1 MAEKET
7 ILVVDDEPDF
17 INIVTSILKK
27 EGYNVL
33 SASNGLEAI
42 SRVKEQKPD
51 AILMDRTMPE
61 MGGDEALTRLK
72 DSPDTLSIPV
82 ILVTSLGKYDDIS
95 GAYKL
100 GADAYI
106 TKPYTRSQ
114 IIQGLKLVLANRP
127 NILNDALRA
136 HAVEFLR
143 VCYRLTNRT
152 KDLVRQFAAQED
164 LAIRQWLYQGL
175 ESRIK
180 KEENRSG
187 NLRIAPEWQYVFRGW
202 GVDFHN
208 SKTGEQL
215 SLAIGP
221 GGRCDTFDEWRI
233 QSYIETQA
241 ERQSAVNEIKSIIKN
256 HSDAT
261 EKFIE
266 HLVSQGWVERAKAQG
281 DKFSDQSIEMQ
292 LEDRWKVSEEG
303 IARLSQT

>member
-27 EGYNVL
+27 EGYKIL

-42 SRVKEQKPD
+42 SRAKEQRPD

-72 DSPDTLSIPV
+72 ESPDTLSIPV
-82 ILVTSLGKYDDIS
+82 ILVTSLNKYDDIS
-95 GAYKL
+95 GGYNL

-106 TKPYTRSQ
+106 TKPYTRNQ
-114 IIQGLKLVLANRP
+114 IIQGLKLVLASRP
-127 NILNDALRA
+127 NLLNDALRA
-136 HAVEFLR
+136 HAEEFLR

-152 KDLVRQFAAQED
+152 KDLVGQFAAQED
-164 LAIRQWLYQGL
+164 LSISQWLYQGL

-180 KEENRSG
+180 REENRSG

-233 QSYIETQA
+233 QSYIENQA
-241 ERQSAVNEIKSIIKN
+241 ESEGAVNELKSIIKN

-266 HLVSQGWVERAKAQG
+266 HLGSQGWIERAKAQG
-281 DKFSDQSIEMQ
+281 GKLSDKSIETQ
-292 LEDRWKVSEEG
+292 LEDRWMVSGKG
-303 IARLSQT
+303 IERLSQT